1 MNLFEQ
7 KFNEWATENYPDIP
21 PKRVFGFLGVMTIS
35 IISILL
41 ITFYTLVP
49 VVGNIAI
56 LIVAAMAWIVFKR
69 SQYLHKM
76 YIEKKGEH
84 Q

>member
-1 MNLFEQ
+1 MNLLEQ
-7 KFNEWATENYPDIP
+7 NFNEWAAKNYPDIP
-21 PKRVFGFLGVMTIS
+21 PKKVFGFLGVMAIS

-49 VVGNIAI
+49 IVGNIAI
-56 LIVAAMAWIVFKR
+56 LIVVAMAWIVFKR
-69 SQYLHKM
+69 SQYLHKK